1 MHILIAPDSFKG
13 SLSALEAAQCMARG
27 VRSVFDSAV
36 CDLAPIA
43 DGGEGTVD
51 ALTAATAGEIRAAT
65 VRGPLGKPVEARWGL
80 LGNGRVA
87 VVEMAAASG
96 LPLLKPEER
105 DPLRADTYGTG
116 ELIRAA
122 LAALHDPARDAHTA
136 DSVHDTPTLI
146 IGIGGSATNDGGSGA
161 LRALGLRFLDDSGKD
176 LEPGG
181 AALARL
187 AHIDCTGINPL
198 LAKTRIRVAC
208 DVDNP
213 LTGERGASVVFGPQK
228 GAGPAA
234 VRELDH
240 ALARFAELA
249 LKNTGKDLAA
259 TPGAGAAGGL
269 GAGLLFFTG
278 ARLEPGIAIVLEAMD
293 LATRVARADLVLT
306 GEGRSDIQTAY
317 GKAPVGVAKIAG
329 RHGKP
334 VICISGAL
342 GPGVEAVYDQ
352 GIDAIAAAVCSID
365 NLEYCMEHAG
375 MLLEHA
381 AARVCRILEVGMRLG

>member
-1 MHILIAPDSFKG
+1 MRVLIAPDSFKG
-13 SLSALEAAQCMARG
+13 SLSALEAAQSIERG
-27 VRSVFDSAV
+27 VHSVFDNAV

-51 ALTAATAGEIRAAT
+51 ALTAATGGEIRVAA

-80 LGNGRVA
+80 LGNSRAA

-122 LAALHDPARDAHTA
+122 LAALHDPARGVEKA
-136 DSVHDTPTLI
+136 DDVHDKPTLI
-146 IGIGGSATNDGGSGA
+146 IGIGGSATNDAGSGA
-161 LRALGLRFLDDSGKD
+161 LRALGLRFLDASGKE

-181 AALARL
+181 AALAGLVR
-187 AHIDCTGINPL
+187 IDYTGIEPL

-213 LTGERGASVVFGPQK
+213 LTGERGASAVFGPQK
-228 GAGPAA
+228 GATPDMVRQLDAA
-234 VRELDH
+234 LT
-240 ALARFAELA
+240 RFAEVA
-249 LKNTGKDLAA
+249 RESTGKDLAA

-269 GAGLLFFTG
+269 GAGLLFFAG
-278 ARLEPGIAIVLEAMD
+278 AKLEPGIDIVLEATG
-293 LATRVARADLVLT
+293 LAARAASVDLVIT
-306 GEGRSDIQTAY
+306 GEGRSDFQTAY
-317 GKAPVGVAKIAG
+317 GKAPVGVAKIAK

-342 GPGVEAVYDQ
+342 GPGVEALYDQ
-352 GIDAIAAAVCSID
+352 GIDALAAVVCSID
-365 NLEYCMEHAG
+365 SLEHYMEHAG
-375 MLLEHA
+375 MLLENT
-381 AARVCRILEVGMRLG
+381 AARACRMLRVGMGLG